1 VTGEHRRHLATS
13 VRYIARLLD
22 EAGEHLPLLADSQA
36 MREALRIVRNDMG
49 DFSQRFQLDVRAP
62 AVDPT
67 HAIRVQ
73 LSLASISVTEMRSR
87 SMRGYGPLGEDEA
100 RELDASCD
108 VLESAIDRAHQIL
121 DGV

>member
-1 VTGEHRRHLATS
+1 MTGEHRRHLATS

-22 EAGEHLPLLADSQA
+22 EAGEHLPLLPDSQA

-62 AVDPT
+62 AVDAT

-87 SMRGYGPLGEDEA
+87 AMRGYGPLGEDEA

-108 VLESAIDRAHQIL
+108 VLETAIDRAQQIL